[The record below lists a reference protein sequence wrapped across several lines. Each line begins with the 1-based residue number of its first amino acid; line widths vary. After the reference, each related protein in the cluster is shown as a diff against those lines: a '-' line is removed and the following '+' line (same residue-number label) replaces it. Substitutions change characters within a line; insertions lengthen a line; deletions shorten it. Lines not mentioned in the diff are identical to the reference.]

1 MLFTVNVIEETR
13 LPDVDEDPSVDDS
26 LIEPI
31 IEPIIEKF
39 TFRELVE
46 TLNDYSIEAS
56 CYPVQSGDCFW
67 ISTIY
72 NEPNYRTGDVTQTA
86 WHLENPTPRALRY
99 WFKAYQT
106 AKR

>member
-1 MLFTVNVIEETR
+1 MLFTVRTITETR

-39 TFRELVE
+39 TFRELVDNLKSE
-46 TLNDYSIEAS
+46 SIEAS
-56 CYPVQSGDCFW
+56 CYPVQSGDHFW

-72 NEPNYRTGDVTQTA
+72 SEPDYRTGEVTQTS

>member
-1 MLFTVNVIEETR
+1 MLFTVNVIEETYF
-13 LPDVDEDPSVDDS
+13 PDVDEDPSVDDS
-26 LIEPI
+26 LVEI
-31 IEPIIEKF
+31 F
-39 TFRELVE
+39 TFRELVD
-46 TLNDYSIEAS
+46 TLKSESIEAS
-56 CYPVQSGDCFW
+56 CYPVQSGDRFW

-72 NEPNYRTGDVTQTA
+72 SEPDYRTGEVTQTA